1 MTISKIG
8 STKNFQK
15 RYQFYREQWDIE
27 EWQFFIMVDFS
38 NTNERVDQRMN
49 ELYTAMI
56 QALIEADKLDPF
68 QKYLFHTLMERGG
81 DRLGPKETSWLQ
93 MIEIG
98 LQHEFG
104 LPAVSD
110 FVMYDPRVAQGLYNT
125 ANTQAIHLMQHLS
138 VLSSK
143 VQNGETVPLQ
153 ALSSWMSG
161 IKYLSSNVVTYK
173 CILGEQ
179 FQDQYVDTLP
189 FPPVANPTTVDEMFD
204 TSKYTDQDKENGRTV
219 LFQTLTDFL
228 LKDHGILFVDSNK
241 LILDNDPNCRI
252 SAHTILTEHF
262 QLIYT
267 ETFLDGE
274 IVLYLDERQF
284 HAVILHKPVC
294 VASDSR
300 RFISDSL
307 RWKRGLAVATLCNV
321 GRLVRGEP
329 VLSPEDRFSNPIHA
343 MLAFYIIIH
352 GYHCGPIQAAAF
364 YRDFVTPETT
374 NALLCNG
381 LLKTAE
387 NGPVAK
393 RMRRKYIGARGR
405 EYIERFENDDKVRR
419 HDSCIMSQARSMTS
433 HHPEN
438 SSEEDL
444 GAHLITLFDSYPS
457 LRSRNF
463 KYFVDK
469 HLSNPLKDNLLQIW
483 EANTANRGNRTTG
496 PNKAVTRLRV
506 SNNDDSVAELLTTH
520 GPNNVKLEGR
530 TFWIKTSHEVVT
542 RPANGTP
549 STKPSIIFPD
559 GTTDIVGLPWQH
571 RPRNHWPNAKTTWC
585 GTVLIQRNNNIIARN
600 GFDRLG
606 LLSHNNVNEC
616 IPFT

>member
-1 MTISKIG
+1 MCNFGRLVRGEPVLSPEDRFCNPIHAMLAFYIIIHGFGLVVVSEFILFSPGEAQKLYNVASTEAERMMQYLTVLQSKIG
-8 STKNFQK
+8 N
-15 RYQFYREQWDIE
+15 
-27 EWQFFIMVDFS
+27 
-38 NTNERVDQRMN
+38 
-49 ELYTAMI
+49 
-56 QALIEADKLDPF
+56 
-68 QKYLFHTLMERGG
+68 G
-81 DRLGPKETSWLQ
+81 
-93 MIEIG
+93 
-98 LQHEFG
+98 
-104 LPAVSD
+104 
-110 FVMYDPRVAQGLYNT
+110 
-125 ANTQAIHLMQHLS
+125 
-138 VLSSK
+138 
-143 VQNGETVPLQ
+143 QNITMQ

-161 IKYLSSNVVTYK
+161 VKYLSSNVVISK
-173 CILGEQ
+173 FVLGEQ
-179 FQDQYVDTLP
+179 FQDQYIDTLP

-307 RWKRGLAVATLCNV
+307 RWKRGIAVATMCNV

-374 NALLCNG
+374 NALLYNG
-381 LLKTAE
+381 LFKTAE

-393 RMRRKYIGARGR
+393 RMRRKYIGARGQN
-405 EYIERFENDDKVRR
+405 YIERFENDDKVRR

-433 HHPEN
+433 QHPDIGT
-438 SSEEDL
+438 EEDL
-444 GAHLITLFDSYPS
+444 CDKLISFFESYAS
-457 LRSRNF
+457 LLSRNF
-463 KYFVDK
+463 KYFINK
-469 HLSNPLKDNLLQIW
+469 HFSRPVERQPTSNMGSQHCQ
-483 EANTANRGNRTTG
+483 
-496 PNKAVTRLRV
+496 
-506 SNNDDSVAELLTTH
+506 S
-520 GPNNVKLEGR
+520 
-530 TFWIKTSHEVVT
+530 
-542 RPANGTP
+542 
-549 STKPSIIFPD
+549 
-559 GTTDIVGLPWQH
+559 WQ
-571 RPRNHWPNAKTTWC
+571 
-585 GTVLIQRNNNIIARN
+585 
-600 GFDRLG
+600 
-606 LLSHNNVNEC
+606 
-616 IPFT
+616 